1 MAFPG
6 VCVCVASR
14 GIHTLGCSKALF
26 LSLSLVSTRHGLPL
40 AAGQACVTAAHGLE
54 EGQGGEASAGPFCT
68 VFQLLP
74 GSEHLA
80 SPRPETLQTR

>member
-6 VCVCVASR
+6 VCVASQ
-14 GIHTLGCSKALF
+14 GIHTLGCSRA

-40 AAGQACVTAAHGLE
+40 AAVQACVTAAHGFE